1 MTIAAARASK
11 PVVGSSMKIMEGLA
25 TSSTAI
31 VSLFR
36 CSADSPVTPGMPTIA
51 FLKSVSSISP
61 ITSSTNIETGQEI
74 L

>member
-11 PVVGSSMKIMEGLA
+11 PVVGSSINIMEGLA

-36 CSADSPVTPGMPTIA
+36 CSADRPVAPGMPTMA
-51 FLKSVSSISP
+51 FFKSVSSTKLM
-61 ITSSTNIETGQEI
+61 TSSINI
-74 L
+74 